1 MKLKG
6 LVLGTA
12 VAIAAMSA
20 MATRAMAQNAT
31 FTEPTVLETMD
42 DVATR
47 HSGNYDKDRSN
58 FRQIA
63 HYFGIGLPSPY
74 PELELDRNS
83 HALLEAYNELLF
95 LQTRNTPAIRVP
107 DLANPY
113 NTSLQTLPSGQS
125 RGRVVGTELNFAP
138 LPRR

>member
-12 VAIAAMSA
+12 VAIAAISTVA
-20 MATRAMAQNAT
+20 ARANAQNAT

-42 DVATR
+42 DIVTR
-47 HSGNYDKDRSN
+47 HSGNYDKDRNN

-63 HYFGIGLPSPY
+63 HYFGIGLPSSY
-74 PELELDRNS
+74 PELELDRNGRGV
-83 HALLEAYNELLF
+83 LEAYNELMF
-95 LQTRNTPAIRVP
+95 LQTRNTPVLRVP

-113 NTSLQTLPSGQS
+113 STSLQMLPGAQS
-125 RGRVVGTELNFAP
+125 RGRVVGTELNFEP